1 MQTQVLNIICFSL
14 EKFFLYVKVFNFDES
29 LVLKKGYLLKK
40 AENLKTWRR
49 RYFFLFNDGNLLGFE
64 QKPQKPPSPS
74 QSNINNK
81 FSVRNCQ
88 IIKLDSP
95 KEQVSRET
103 FTIQFMAALR
113 FFEILRKR
121 EILNK

>member
-1 MQTQVLNIICFSL
+1 MSL
-14 EKFFLYVKVFNFDES
+14 EKNVKVFNFEES

-95 KEQVSRET
+95 KKKV
-103 FTIQFMAALR
+103 
-113 FFEILRKR
+113 
-121 EILNK
+121 